1 MSEETKQ
8 EIGLILA
15 MLRDCLI
22 KNGVS
27 MGLEFQK
34 KEILFF
40 DTETYLQEKKF
51 SGFSIKT
58 DNLVK

>member
-1 MSEETKQ
+1 MGEETKQ
-8 EIGLILA
+8 EIAVILN
-15 MLRDCLI
+15 MLKKCLI

-27 MGLEFQK
+27 MGLEFQE

-40 DTETYLQEKKF
+40 DTETYLSGKGF
-51 SGFSIKT
+51 SGFVVKV

>member
-8 EIGLILA
+8 EIGLILV

-27 MGLEFQK
+27 MGLEFQE